1 MAGGFGSKFDPAK
14 FKLQKNGLSN
24 EFDHQAS
31 QTASSPDSKSFS
43 IRGVLG
49 LGQSVELSRPSVPSS
64 EKKILLGP
72 SYLEQELAQIESQE
86 KAELKKIIE
95 QLQDEIKSMK
105 AALGQLDSTA
115 EQLISNP
122 VVEVN
127 SYQLT
132 FLSRL
137 RAFMSSLAANINQA
151 NMWLDSFN
159 QKKKKKNYFWSM
171 AQNKKKGGQQY
182 MFSNE
187 HSAARSGT

>member
-14 FKLQKNGLSN
+14 FKIQKNGLSN

-31 QTASSPDSKSFS
+31 KPSSSPDSKTFS
-43 IRGVLG
+43 IRGILG
-49 LGQSVELSRPSVPSS
+49 LGQSIELSRPSRPAP
-64 EKKILLGP
+64 EKILLGP
-72 SYLEQELAQIESQE
+72 SHLEQELVQLESQE

-105 AALGQLDSTA
+105 AALGQLDKST
-115 EQLISNP
+115 EILIETP
-122 VVEVN
+122 VIEIN
-127 SYQLT
+127 AYQLN

-137 RAFMSSLAANINQA
+137 RLFISSLAANINQA
-151 NMWLDSFN
+151 NLWLESFN